1 MKAYVSINK
10 GGIALSKLKILISIC
25 AACVLVASCSTSSP
39 DWAHNF
45 VVWND
50 FMYVVSDEYTENIG
64 GVIGEVTK
72 FSDSEGIYSG
82 NFSNKFEEGTKY
94 YEVEGVSTDV
104 SIAIEEGSRYRIAYR
119 NGEYKK

>member
-39 DWAHNF
+39 DWAYNF

-94 YEVEGVSTDV
+94 YEMEGFSTDV

-119 NGEYKK
+119 NGEYKR

>member
-1 MKAYVSINK
+1 M
-10 GGIALSKLKILISIC
+10 SKLKILINIC
-25 AACVLVASCSTSSP
+25 AACVWVASCSTSSP
-39 DWAHNF
+39 DWAYNF

-82 NFSNKFEEGTKY
+82 NFSNKLEEGTKY
-94 YEVEGVSTDV
+94 YEVEGDSTDV

>member
-10 GGIALSKLKILISIC
+10 GGVALSKLKILISIC

-39 DWAHNF
+39 DWAYNF

-72 FSDSEGIYSG
+72 FSDSEGIYFG
-82 NFSNKFEEGTKY
+82 NFSNKFKEGTKY
-94 YEVEGVSTDV
+94 YEVEGVGTDV